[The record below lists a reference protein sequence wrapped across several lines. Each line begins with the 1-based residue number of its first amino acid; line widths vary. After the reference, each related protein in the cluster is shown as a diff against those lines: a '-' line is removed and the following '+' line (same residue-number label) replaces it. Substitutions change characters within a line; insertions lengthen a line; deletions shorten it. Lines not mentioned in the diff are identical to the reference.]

1 MRATL
6 IENSDGTVTYTH
18 VDGSVFNGTCT
29 KGRRAAEVRQTLFL
43 EIEPSEVAEPEA
55 EAEAEAEPEAEAEA
69 E

>member
-29 KGRRAAEVRQTLFL
+29 KGQRAAEVRQTLFL
-43 EIEPSEVAEPEA
+43 EIEPSEVFEPTEEPGAEVED
-55 EAEAEAEPEAEAEA
+55 EDEDE
-69 E
+69 